1 MDDVLVEK
9 HWGGYA
15 AFSVDIS
22 EFVHSGTNRVKVALK
37 NNEGNNLAPASADF
51 NFNATLGNVKL
62 YTSPVVPDMIYGYD
76 GFHVTSDVALSSATI
91 EVKTSVP
98 TGATVT
104 CEISDGTYHY
114 GASGSSTGEEMIF
127 SATVTNPHLWNG
139 TTDPHL
145 YNITLNVYHN
155 GDLYHTYQRP
165 YGLRFYSYVINE
177 TVNGDTYT
185 GFLLNGQPY
194 LLRGCCMHDDID
206 GKEPMIGVID

>member
-1 MDDVLVEK
+1 MDDTLVEK

-114 GASGSSTGEEMIF
+114 GASGSSTGDPSDPVLF
-127 SATVTNPHLWNG
+127 SDCPGRAGAASGSP
-139 TTDPHL
+139 PFPF
-145 YNITLNVYHN
+145 
-155 GDLYHTYQRP
+155 QR
-165 YGLRFYSYVINE
+165 
-177 TVNGDTYT
+177 
-185 GFLLNGQPY
+185 
-194 LLRGCCMHDDID
+194 RGPFS
-206 GKEPMIGVID
+206 G